1 MKRTASR
8 RSHRLAD
15 QIAREMATALLEDV
29 RDPRLELVTISGV
42 TLNADLS
49 VAQVF
54 YTLSGD
60 DARLAGAAKAL
71 DQARGFLRTLLGQR
85 LHMKFVPE
93 LRFSRDTYL
102 EEMVYARPQE

>member
-49 VAQVF
+49 IAQVF

-60 DARLAGAAKAL
+60 AARLAEAQKAL
-71 DQARGFLRTLLGQR
+71 DQAKGYLRTLLGKR
-85 LHMKFVPE
+85 LAMKFVPD

-102 EEMVYARPQE
+102 EDMVYARPQD

>member
-15 QIAREMATALLEDV
+15 QIAREMAMALLEDI

-49 VAQVF
+49 IAQVF

-60 DARLAGAAKAL
+60 EARLAAAAKGL
-71 DQARGFLRTLLGQR
+71 EQAKGFLRTQLGKR
-85 LHMKFVPE
+85 LVMKFVPD

-102 EEMVYARPQE
+102 EDMVYARPEA

>member
-1 MKRTASR
+1 MKRTTSR
-8 RSHRLAD
+8 RSTRLAD
-15 QIAREMATALLEDV
+15 QIVRELATALSQEV
-29 RDPRLELVTISGV
+29 FDPRLELVTISGV

-60 DARLAGAAKAL
+60 EARLAEAAKGL
-71 DQARGFLRTLLGQR
+71 EQAKGFLRTLLGQR
-85 LHMKFVPE
+85 LRMKFVPE

-102 EEMVYARPQE
+102 EDMVYGHPQG